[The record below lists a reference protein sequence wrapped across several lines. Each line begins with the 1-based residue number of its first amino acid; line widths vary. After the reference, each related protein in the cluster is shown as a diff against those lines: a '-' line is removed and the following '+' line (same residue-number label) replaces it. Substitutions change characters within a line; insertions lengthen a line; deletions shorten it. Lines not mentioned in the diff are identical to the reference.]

1 MSSRVAELNSLV
13 EGARVQRSGGP
24 NGAIHVAWLQV
35 TSQRHENLVGITKP
49 GPTPSIFS
57 GGVRETKA
65 VKESLETNFT
75 KFFRV

>member
-35 TSQRHENLVGITKP
+35 TSPRHENLVGITKP
-49 GPTPSIFS
+49 GPTPSIF
-57 GGVRETKA
+57 
-65 VKESLETNFT
+65 
-75 KFFRV
+75 